1 MLKINTFNYKH
12 VAGDMEPGGGG
23 SEGYRGAIHVGGDME
38 PGGAVRGTG
47 VPSV

>member
-12 VAGDMEPGGGG
+12 VAGDMEPGGG

>member
-1 MLKINTFNYKH
+1 
-12 VAGDMEPGGGG
+12 MEPGGG

-47 VPSV
+47 VPSM

>member
-1 MLKINTFNYKH
+1 
-12 VAGDMEPGGGG
+12 MELGGG

-38 PGGAVRGTG
+38 SGGGGGAVRGTG